1 MHPAIWPQQ
10 ICAENW
16 GRYPFEGGGSRSPS
30 HTVCPRPTCMLSF
43 FLIYKTIWPQYT
55 NVTDRTGQ
63 TDRTDR
69 QRSGSTGRSVL
80 QTDAQIP
87 KMVAMASSRRC
98 SVSGNIYL
106 LSADHAYPV
115 HNQLPS
121 CYRSHSQL
129 TDVLVL
135 KW

>member
-1 MHPAIWPQQ
+1 
-10 ICAENW
+10 
-16 GRYPFEGGGSRSPS
+16 
-30 HTVCPRPTCMLSF
+30 MLSF
-43 FLIYKTIWPQYT
+43 ILIYKTVWPQYT

-69 QRSGSTGRSVL
+69 QRSASTGRSVL

-87 KMVAMASSRRC
+87 KMVATATSLRC
-98 SVSGNIYL
+98 SVSGNICL

-129 TDVLVL
+129 TYVLVL